1 MEELSHTSFR
11 EEGGKWQS
19 RPKCD
24 DGAPEDTKDD
34 LSPVEV
40 EEAEEP
46 PPPPPPLP
54 PPAEEEKPGLLKRIL
69 WGGKAEDRWEQPA
82 TALASMGVNASDE
95 EEALRQR
102 RVEEEQS
109 VSKALDR
116 FSSMA
121 SAENRRWVTGSNEL
135 LQMYF
140 AARQQEL
147 DVVRRCFTDAESK
160 AKFTAAV
167 TDRTDSHLGP
177 LKKLP
182 SSPQPQEPDLD
193 LASTRQA
200 WAKEVSQGIVASL
213 RQDWRSGQK
222 QTLQAL
228 SKDMRSAIRNMTA
241 VLKTHLATQ
250 QKMSESAASAWSGQ
264 ITKVQQR
271 LTQVV
276 RACRLAFEAMLQAE
290 LKEVSRFSARQKEFF
305 ERELQQAQQA
315 DSEDSQARAA
325 QIKKLKLA
333 LAKWQKQYMSDA
345 LQRAKE
351 AQAIKVETETKESV
365 TGEGIALALEKGR
378 EWLDVQL
385 PTLQEQAHEEAEAAL
400 EGFSDEE
407 KAEHLPAVQQEILD
421 RLLSEAATDRL
432 EACGIVLEHLW
443 EHSTSQEDTWNFIY
457 GLEEEV
463 PCTAAAVSLYEE
475 HLAKHGIFAA
485 LGGPLVTSSA
495 LEEAE
500 AAANLAST
508 KQTAAKRQSSAAAT
522 KLAQRGKAKEPAAP
536 PAPPAPVPA
545 PTVVVPKA
553 APAAAG
559 YPSDPPGSG
568 APARAPKAAAKP
580 GVVWVDVNP
589 KAWQKTTLNGHT
601 GLSFQG
607 FDGTQETRP
616 WLSYVQQRA
625 ASDERVAVLILN
637 RRHKSDAVAIKQ
649 FCASKH
655 VPPPQFIVCGKGAP
669 EEVCREWGM
678 QDIHVTKDW
687 DEATRIA
694 LSEVRTP
701 GPLPLPRDPRHR
713 AATDM

>member
-1 MEELSHTSFR
+1 MSSEADPFLLDVIHLLGRYTDTARHALVAEL
-11 EEGGKWQS
+11 
-19 RPKCD
+19 
-24 DGAPEDTKDD
+24 
-34 LSPVEV
+34 V
-40 EEAEEP
+40 
-46 PPPPPPLP
+46 
-54 PPAEEEKPGLLKRIL
+54 
-69 WGGKAEDRWEQPA
+69 EDRWEQPA
-82 TALASMGVNASDE
+82 TALASMAANASDE

-109 VSKALDR
+109 VDKALDR

-121 SAENRRWVTGSNEL
+121 SGENRRWVTGSNEL

-182 SSPQPQEPDLD
+182 SSPHPQEPDLD

-213 RQDWRSGQK
+213 RQDWRNGQK

-228 SKDMRSAIRNMTA
+228 AKDMRTAIRNMTA

-250 QKMSESAASAWSGQ
+250 QKMSESAASSWSSQ

-305 ERELQQAQQA
+305 EREMQRAHQA
-315 DSEDSQARAA
+315 DSDDSQARAA

-351 AQAIKVETETKESV
+351 AQTIKVETALSKEHV
-365 TGEGIALALEKGR
+365 TGEGSSLALDAKGR
-378 EWLDVQL
+378 EWLDVQI
-385 PTLQEQAHEEAEAAL
+385 PTLQQQANDEAEAAL

-407 KAEHLPAVQQEILD
+407 KAEHMPAVQQEILD
-421 RLLSEAATDRL
+421 RLLSESATDRL

-443 EHSTSQEDTWNFIY
+443 EHSTSQEETWNFIY

-500 AAANLAST
+500 AAANMAST
-508 KQTAAKRQSSAAAT
+508 KQTAAKRQSSAAAA
-522 KLAQRGKAKEPAAP
+522 KIVQRAKAKVSTACVGATGTSQFTGTSCCSGMID
-536 PAPPAPVPA
+536 V
-545 PTVVVPKA
+545 
-553 APAAAG
+553 AG
-559 YPSDPPGSG
+559 
-568 APARAPKAAAKP
+568 
-580 GVVWVDVNP
+580 
-589 KAWQKTTLNGHT
+589 T
-601 GLSFQG
+601 
-607 FDGTQETRP
+607 
-616 WLSYVQQRA
+616 
-625 ASDERVAVLILN
+625 
-637 RRHKSDAVAIKQ
+637 
-649 FCASKH
+649 
-655 VPPPQFIVCGKGAP
+655 
-669 EEVCREWGM
+669 
-678 QDIHVTKDW
+678 
-687 DEATRIA
+687 
-694 LSEVRTP
+694 
-701 GPLPLPRDPRHR
+701 
-713 AATDM
+713 